1 MSERHQEA
9 ARGGDGNRGG
19 DHDSDTDA
27 DDEDA
32 SLATA
37 QSILQ
42 AAEVTLPTGNLANG
56 VYDPLGNHYALPE
69 WIVCDPVNIAEDS
82 GARAL
87 RKTGE
92 DEAEDLEGSEEEDE
106 DEEAALRRREEKGKA
121 VANVR
126 DTVRVI
132 ARLSENGQDVVLR
145 VAIDESVRSVA
156 RKVVEDAEVSSF
168 YFLLSHSS
176 F

>member
-1 MSERHQEA
+1 M
-9 ARGGDGNRGG
+9 
-19 DHDSDTDA
+19 
-27 DDEDA
+27 
-32 SLATA
+32 
-37 QSILQ
+37 
-42 AAEVTLPTGNLANG
+42 TLPTGNLANG

-82 GARAL
+82 GARGAH

-92 DEAEDLEGSEEEDE
+92 DEAGDLKDSEEEDDD
-106 DEEAALRRREEKGKA
+106 DEAVLRRREEKGKA

-126 DTVRVI
+126 DTVKVI

-156 RKVVEDAEVSSF
+156 RKVVEDAGVSF
-168 YFLLSHSS
+168 VLFFPH
-176 F
+176 FPPTF